1 MNTTFN
7 VDESTLMV
15 KKLLDAIRDEA
26 AKIVDEEIEKVAEG
40 IKQKAKIALK
50 SKAMELTATLYESVN
65 VAMDGRTVTF
75 IVRDKDV

>member
-1 MNTTFN
+1 MNTMFN